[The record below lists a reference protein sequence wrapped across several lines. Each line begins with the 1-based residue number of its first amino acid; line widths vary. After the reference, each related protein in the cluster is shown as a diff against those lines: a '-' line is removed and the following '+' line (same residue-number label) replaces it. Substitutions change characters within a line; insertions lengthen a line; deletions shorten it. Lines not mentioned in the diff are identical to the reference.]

1 MNSGHRVKNG
11 KVYVMKNGIE
21 HLAIVLSNSYVES
34 WSYINGVQCATY
46 APLVTYILQGNDSSD
61 LVEKIHD
68 DDGDEYIL
76 TDKGNEI
83 LGELIIENKRKLYL
97 DALSSLRVAY
107 VKKGVF
113 WQVTEYDGLE
123 NIKIFDPENPG
134 NRWNR
139 S

>member
-1 MNSGHRVKNG
+1 MDLEYTVRDG

-21 HLAIVLSNSYVES
+21 HLAIVLSNSYGES
-34 WSYINGVQCATY
+34 WSHINGVQCATY
-46 APLVTYILQGNDSSD
+46 APLVTYILQGNDSSN
-61 LVEKIHD
+61 LVEEIRG
-68 DDGDEYIL
+68 DDGDGYIL
-76 TDKGNEI
+76 TNKGNEI
-83 LGELIIENKRKLYL
+83 LGDLIIENKRKLYL
-97 DALSSLRVAY
+97 DALRKLRVAY

-123 NIKIFDPENPG
+123 NIKIFDPKNPG

>member
-1 MNSGHRVKNG
+1 MNSEYRVENG
-11 KVYVMKNGIE
+11 RVYVMKNGIE
-21 HLAIVLSNSYVES
+21 HLAIVLSNSYGES
-34 WSYINGVQCATY
+34 WSHINGVQCATY
-46 APLVTYILQGNDSSD
+46 APLVTYILQGNDSSN
-61 LVEKIHD
+61 LVEEIRD
-68 DDGDEYIL
+68 DDDEYIL

-97 DALSSLRVAY
+97 DALRSLRVAH